1 MHGPKRVKWRNS
13 VWESCKKNGR
23 MAQGRTEST
32 RTHYGTQHS
41 KVDITNQEK
50 TFTENSRSS
59 DEESRAVVDMSDE
72 LQEAGDR

>member
-1 MHGPKRVKWRNS
+1 MHCPKRVKWRNS

-23 MAQGRTEST
+23 MAQEGTEST

-41 KVDITNQEK
+41 KVDIKNQEM

-59 DEESRAVVDMSDE
+59 DKESGAAVDMSHE
-72 LQEAGDR
+72 LQAAGGR

>member
-1 MHGPKRVKWRNS
+1 
-13 VWESCKKNGR
+13 

-41 KVDITNQEK
+41 KVDVTNQEK

-59 DEESRAVVDMSDE
+59 DEESGAVVDTSDE